1 MIMKRLRLPLLLLCL
16 ALMAMF
22 AFSACSG
29 SSEEEATESQ
39 TKVLSNEE
47 IVDIALKDTGIDPLM
62 AEDIGIL
69 PDDGSGGRKVT
80 FIIKDVEYSYVIDA
94 RTGEILDSVKPD
106 TAPDIDPTEPA
117 LRMVEDLP
125 EYEDASNIKA
135 VQDGDKV
142 IVTFDS
148 GGASYKWVYDPAD
161 RSLTRK

>member
-1 MIMKRLRLPLLLLCL
+1 MKKKLLSALLSV
-16 ALMAMF
+16 AMV
-22 AFSACSG
+22 ATLLVGCGGG

-47 IVDIALKDTGIDPLM
+47 IVDIALKDAGIDPLM
-62 AEDIGIL
+62 AEDIGIF
-69 PDDGSGGRKVT
+69 PGDGSGGRKVT

-94 RTGEILDSVKPD
+94 STGEILDSVKPD

-148 GGASYKWVYDPAD
+148 GGASYKWVYNPAD
-161 RSLTRK
+161 HSLTRK